1 MFLITK
7 FLATEALG
15 KNTLADKRNSVGS
28 CPLFVSTF
36 TNVLV
41 LHFKVKFDQLLIL
54 CREFY
59 GHDCLQTCRYKT
71 REL

>member
-54 CREFY
+54 CREFVEKV
-59 GHDCLQTCRYKT
+59 GT
-71 REL
+71 RAEKRNLTIK